1 MAIRYFDA
9 SALVKRYVDEP
20 PAAEAE
26 RVRRLLGQGL
36 PATSRFSQIEVASA
50 LARRCREGTLSAADR
65 DRAAAALAA
74 DFAALNV
81 VELSPEVTALAGRL
95 LARHPLRAG
104 DALQLASAL
113 LLARRASGRVE
124 WVACDQRLAEAAVRE
139 GLRVPA

>member
-20 PAAEAE
+20 PAAEAAW
-26 RVRRLLGQGL
+26 VRRLLGQGL

-50 LARRCREGTLSAADR
+50 LARRCREGAISTADR

-81 VELSPEVTALAGRL
+81 IELSPEVTALAGRL

-104 DALQLASAL
+104 DAVQLASAL

-124 WVACDQRLAEAAVRE
+124 WVACDQRLAEAAARE